1 MPYISSKVPWCGVCT
16 TRDHTDME
24 PVSVPFYQTWAV
36 VSDYS
41 CATHVVTETVH
52 GLVPRLSFSVWW
64 ESRNEALHHDNLCQ
78 RWHTWYKSWSF
89 ISSIPE
95 PTRSTIYHH
104 WVLPHIPT
112 GGYYNVTLTCGY
124 HNVTLT
130 CAKLI
135 GNEHRHCSQKG
146 RKKIDWGHACG
157 FVYLITG

>member
-1 MPYISSKVPWCGVCT
+1 
-16 TRDHTDME
+16 ME
-24 PVSVPFYQTWAV
+24 PLSVPLYQTWAAV
-36 VSDYS
+36 TDYS
-41 CATHVVTETVH
+41 CATHVVTGTVH
-52 GLVPRLSFSVWW
+52 GLVPRLSFSMWW
-64 ESRNEALHHDNLCQ
+64 ESRNEALHEHHDNLCQ

-104 WVLPHIPT
+104 RVLPHTPT
-112 GGYYNVTLTCGY
+112 GGHYNVTLTCGHY
-124 HNVTLT
+124 NVILTCGHYNVTLT

-135 GNEHRHCSQKG
+135 GNEHRHCSRKG

>member
-1 MPYISSKVPWCGVCT
+1 MRHYTMIISAKDGTLGTKAGV
-16 TRDHTDME
+16 
-24 PVSVPFYQTWAV
+24 
-36 VSDYS
+36 
-41 CATHVVTETVH
+41 
-52 GLVPRLSFSVWW
+52 
-64 ESRNEALHHDNLCQ
+64 
-78 RWHTWYKSWSF
+78 

-146 RKKIDWGHACG
+146 RKKID
-157 FVYLITG
+157 